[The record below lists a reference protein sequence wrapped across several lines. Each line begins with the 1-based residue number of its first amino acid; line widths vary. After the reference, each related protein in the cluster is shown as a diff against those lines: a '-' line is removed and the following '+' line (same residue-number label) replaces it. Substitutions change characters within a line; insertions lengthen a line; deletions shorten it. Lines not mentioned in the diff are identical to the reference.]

1 MARLAKV
8 DYKQLTKLRDEV
20 NKLSKEEFPEFQ
32 EKLVREMATRL
43 VLKAL
48 KRTPTDPKDS
58 PGIRAGWGIGDV
70 RYEGGAY
77 SIEVYNSCIYAN
89 SVEWG
94 YLAQD
99 GKTLI
104 PGRFMLHLSEEEL
117 RQDADKAIE
126 EKLMEVLRR
135 SIP

>member
-1 MARLAKV
+1 MARWAKV
-8 DYKQLTKLRDEV
+8 DFKQLTKLRDEV
-20 NKLSKEEFPEFQ
+20 NKFHGEEFPKFQ
-32 EKLVREMATRL
+32 EKMEREMATRL

-48 KRTPTDPKDS
+48 KRTPTDTKDS
-58 PGIRAGWGIGDV
+58 PGIRAGWSIGDV
-70 RYEGGAY
+70 RYEGGSY

-94 YLAQD
+94 YLAKD
-99 GKTLI
+99 GRTLI

-117 RQDADKAIE
+117 RQDADKVIE

-135 SIP
+135 GFP

>member
-1 MARLAKV
+1 MAKGTKV
-8 DYKQLTKLRDEV
+8 DFKQLTKLQNEV
-20 NKLSKEEFPEFQ
+20 NKLQGDKFPKFEE
-32 EKLVREMATRL
+32 KMVREMAARL

-48 KRTPTDPKDS
+48 KRTPTDTKDS
-58 PGIRAGWGIGDV
+58 SGIRAGWGIGNV
-70 RYEGGAY
+70 RYEGSSY

-89 SVEWG
+89 SIEWG
-94 YLAQD
+94 YLAED

-117 RQDADKAIE
+117 CQDADKAIE

-135 SIP
+135 GFP

>member
-8 DYKQLTKLRDEV
+8 DFKQLTKLRDEV
-20 NKLSKEEFPEFQ
+20 NKLHGEEFPKFQ
-32 EKLVREMATRL
+32 EKMEREMATRL

-58 PGIRAGWGIGDV
+58 PGIRAGWSIGDV
-70 RYEGGAY
+70 RYEGGSY

-94 YLAQD
+94 YLAKD
-99 GKTLI
+99 GRTLI

-117 RQDADKAIE
+117 RQDADKVIE

-135 SIP
+135 GFP

>member
-1 MARLAKV
+1 MAKWAKV

-20 NKLSKEEFPEFQ
+20 NKLSKEEFPKFQ
-32 EKLVREMATRL
+32 EKMVREMATRL

-48 KRTPTDPKDS
+48 KHTPTDPKDS
-58 PGIRAGWGIGDV
+58 PGIRAGWCIGDV
-70 RYEGGAY
+70 SYDGGAY

-94 YLAQD
+94 YLAED

-117 RQDADKAIE
+117 RKDADKAIE

-135 SIP
+135 GFP